1 MDAEKLKGLV
11 DPTSQT
17 WESTIAHVR
26 WRSEGCKASLLST
39 ANSHD
44 QDLVL
49 KGKIAAFTELLSIAT
64 TLEQRKRH
72 DANGTFEVRP

>member
-1 MDAEKLKGLV
+1 MDAEKLKNLV

-26 WRSEGCKASLLST
+26 HRLDGCKASLLST
-39 ANSHD
+39 SNSHE

-49 KGKIAAFTELLSIAT
+49 KGKIAAFNELLSIAS
-64 TLEQRKRH
+64 TLEQRK
-72 DANGTFEVRP
+72 GS